1 MVPSNKW
8 FPTNLQERAA
18 WFQNFNTQFASLHIA
33 LGFTA
38 GDATAV
44 SDDNDMMQFVAEAA
58 VAADAFTDAMRTFR
72 KPVTEGAP
80 GGPVPTVPSYTS
92 PGTPSDVAAGIYER
106 LDNLVKRIR
115 LSPTFNEEEGSL
127 LGINPVTPSKPIPG
141 EVQPVIKAAAYPG
154 SQVQVKFIKGDS
166 NGVVLETKLDN
177 SETWNNVGNY
187 SNSPVFLNI
196 PTNPENLPRAVQVRA
211 RYLEFNNPIGQ
222 YSDIV
227 SLATLPSATSPL

>member
-1 MVPSNKW
+1 MVPSSRW
-8 FPTNLQERAA
+8 FPTTLQDRAA

-38 GDATAV
+38 GDATTV
-44 SDDNDMMQFVAEAA
+44 SDDNDMMQFIAEAA
-58 VAADAFTDAMRTFR
+58 VAVDAFSDAMRTFR
-72 KPVTEGAP
+72 KQVTEGTA
-80 GGPVPTVPSYTS
+80 GGPVPTVPGYTS
-92 PGTPSDVAAGIYER
+92 PGTPADVGAGIYER

-115 LSPTFNEEEGSL
+115 LSPTYNEEEGAL
-127 LGINPVTPSKPIPG
+127 LGIVPVSPSG
-141 EVQPVIKAAAYPG
+141 PVIEDVPPKIKAAAYPG

-166 NGVVLETKLDN
+166 SGVVIETKLDN
-177 SETWNNVGNY
+177 SETWNSVGNY

-211 RYLEFNNPIGQ
+211 RYLEHNTPVGQ

-227 SLATLPSATSPL
+227 VLSTLPAA